1 MHSQIKQTP
10 LQKALHF
17 FLTKMIIGIGVIVLL
32 VAVIEWLGSSIL
44 DKTNLP
50 DDKKALT
57 VAVAEAFIAATGYI
71 FLFRIYDKRPIHE
84 LSASAFFNNATVGFL
99 TGVALQSLF
108 ILVIYL
114 TGTFLIVNI
123 NPVSTLIS
131 PFAFALTAGF
141 VAEIIMIG
149 IVFRLLEQ
157 QTGTVIALFIFI
169 ILFAILHIN
178 VKGAT
183 LISISATAMQ
193 AGLLLPAAYVYSRTL
208 WLPIFLHFGW
218 DFAEPGIFG
227 GINPSASLTQ
237 GLLTSKIAG
246 NSLFTGGETGPQDSL
261 SSLLLC
267 LLSGL
272 IFLSLAKQKNNLI
285 KPQWKTTATNKSICN
300 SRAGH

>member
-1 MHSQIKQTP
+1 
-10 LQKALHF
+10 
-17 FLTKMIIGIGVIVLL
+17 MIIGIGLIVLL
-32 VAVIEWLGSSIL
+32 VAIIEWLRSSIL
-44 DKTNLP
+44 VKTNLP
-50 DDKKALT
+50 DDIIALIT
-57 VAVAEAFIAATGYI
+57 AITEAFIATKVYI
-71 FLFRIYDKRPIHE
+71 FLFRVYDNRPIHE
-84 LSASAFFNNATVGFL
+84 LSASTFFNNATLGFL
-99 TGVALQSLF
+99 TGLALQSLF
-108 ILVIYL
+108 ILVIYF

-123 NPVSTLIS
+123 NSISTLIS

-157 QTGTVIALFIFI
+157 QTGTIVALFAFI

-183 LISISATAMQ
+183 FISVAATAMQ
-193 AGLLLPAAYVYSRTL
+193 AGLLLPAAYIYRRNL

-227 GINPSASLTQ
+227 GINPSGSLTQ

-261 SSLLLC
+261 ISLLLC
-267 LLSGL
+267 LFLGL
-272 IFLSLAKQKNNLI
+272 IFLLLAKRKDNLI
-285 KPQWKTTATNKSICN
+285 KTKWEKTAKRFCN
-300 SRAGH
+300 SAR

>member
-44 DKTNLP
+44 DKPNLP

-57 VAVAEAFIAATGYI
+57 VAVAEAFIATTGYI

-300 SRAGH
+300 GRAGH